1 MTSLSYFLKPSLRSR
16 RWRRSFYRVIILAF
30 VILFT
35 LDIFRIAF
43 PRNDSHR
50 EILTLSAASKRL
62 SIFIASIHWNN
73 EQIIR
78 SHWSKAL
85 LDFISEYGA
94 DNVYVSI
101 LEGGSWDD
109 TKGALREL
117 DVELRNAGVE
127 RNVEL
132 QDLSHEDMI
141 KQGPSPGGADWIQT
155 SRGKKEMRRIP
166 YLAGLRNTV
175 MEHLKEIGQR
185 EKNPRRFD
193 RVLWLNDVVFQVINI
208 SSINQLLALQMLIL
222 L

>member
-1 MTSLSYFLKPSLRSR
+1 M
-16 RWRRSFYRVIILAF
+16 
-30 VILFT
+30 
-35 LDIFRIAF
+35 
-43 PRNDSHR
+43 
-50 EILTLSAASKRL
+50 
-62 SIFIASIHWNN
+62 
-73 EQIIR
+73 
-78 SHWSKAL
+78 
-85 LDFISEYGA
+85 
-94 DNVYVSI
+94 
-101 LEGGSWDD
+101 
-109 TKGALREL
+109 

-141 KQGPSPGGADWIQT
+141 RQGPGPGGAGWIQT

-175 MEHLKEIGQR
+175 MEYLKEIGQR

-208 SSINQLLALQMLIL
+208 SSINQLLASQMLIL